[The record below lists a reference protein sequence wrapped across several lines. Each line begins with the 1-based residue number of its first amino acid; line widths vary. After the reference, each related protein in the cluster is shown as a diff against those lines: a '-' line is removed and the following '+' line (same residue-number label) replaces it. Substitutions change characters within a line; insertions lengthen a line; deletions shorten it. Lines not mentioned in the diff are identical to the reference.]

1 MPKRFGWNCCL
12 GVVLAAYPWA
22 SSALAQQ
29 PVRPLSKVGHCP
41 SGYHTSASYCV
52 PSSSRSRGALPKIG
66 STCPTGFYTSG
77 SYCLSN
83 PSNRREAIEKTGATC
98 PSGWFTSGRYCLQSR
113 G

>member
-1 MPKRFGWNCCL
+1 MPKRVGWNCCL
-12 GVVLAAYPWA
+12 GVVLAASPWA

-66 STCPTGFYTSG
+66 STCPTGFYTSA

-98 PSGWFTSGRYCLQSR
+98 PSGWFTSGRYCLESR